1 MHAHANGIDIHY
13 RIAGSGPWVTL
24 SHSLACD
31 LSMWDEQVA
40 QLSAR
45 YTVLRFDSRGHGGSG
60 APSGPY
66 TLEQMAD
73 DVVGLL
79 DALGI
84 ERTHFVGLSMGGM
97 IAQHV
102 ALKAPERLASLVLA
116 GTSSRLPPEV
126 LPVWQERIRT
136 ASEQGMEA
144 MVEPTL
150 QRWFTAPYR
159 ASHPHVM
166 ARIAALIRA
175 TPLAGFVGCCHAV
188 PRIDVT
194 ARLRGLEM
202 PALILVG
209 DQDGGTPPSMAQ
221 EMHEAIAGSRFEVI
235 ADASHL
241 SNIEQADRFNALL
254 ADFLGRQP

>member
-1 MHAHANGIDIHY
+1 MRVQANGIDIHY
-13 RIAGSGPWVTL
+13 RITGSGPWVTL